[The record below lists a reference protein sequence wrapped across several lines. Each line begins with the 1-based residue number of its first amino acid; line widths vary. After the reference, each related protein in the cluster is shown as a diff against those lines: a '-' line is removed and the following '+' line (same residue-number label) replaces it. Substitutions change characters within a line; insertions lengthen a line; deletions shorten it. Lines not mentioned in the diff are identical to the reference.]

1 MLKKVVLLLLPMVL
15 MSCQENTKDN
25 IQELLVKKEYVQAKQ
40 QAETMLE
47 QHPLDQYYNGVLGY
61 ISAVECLST
70 NCAVNKPELLENTK
84 QYLENSQGIVNVSQ
98 AYFVDFYSKSIK
110 NIIKLA
116 LQQPSVEQAT
126 LVLDPFINVKNN
138 RVGFIYDELYK
149 SVISSI
155 LEGENKKAMIG
166 LGLLKSL
173 EFGLSLDQIVS
184 IELLMAL
191 ESDKPLSVLKE
202 RIKAFNRVFIGKDVP
217 KEFLVAFAPVLV
229 DFSLN
234 NGLNPVKVLEKTIQ
248 AKPSVL
254 GENGSILKQPN
265 NKLDYAKGVE
275 LVANSEAMKKRFS
288 LSYDEPENLFNVKL
302 KNLSLSI
309 YPLNADLWAS
319 YVKDI
324 IDNGDI
330 SYLYHNI
337 DLDSLSADIVIA
349 NNNALMA
356 YAEETLS
363 TESIIDILNETIFRE
378 DSKKD
383 YYTQQ
388 VFDLVK
394 KALKVEMSKNN
405 LDGIFNY
412 LNYIPAMKSHFGED
426 LNQKLNMYI
435 YEAWEKNQF
444 EKLDKLV
451 DLYQDL
457 NSKPKKDLILD
468 LYEEFMLSQDSEKF
482 FVANTIENLV
492 RYGSEDEVINE
503 NVNSKYRY
511 VRNKVSKTELE
522 NRIFSVVRKLHGIYT
537 QVKVFSFY
545 DNTFSDAKRDDLV
558 IDAATVALAKD
569 QNLSLSS
576 IMKLANFLLEKCNR
590 LPENY
595 IKEQIV
601 ARYSSAED
609 VILSWS
615 EASKATKRALQS
627 YNKDIASLIKA
638 KEYDSKNNKIVA
650 SKYISKIKSDEIS
663 QFIKK
668 YKDIYNSYVE
678 QVKGYYVKQTGDK
691 GPEVIYIEPTKTL
704 LKVDVRFVSRL
715 GQIENLDKYK
725 LDRGEI
731 LTKQFNN
738 YYNPIKGEFK
748 LNDDFSSKDK
758 KVFAKAKSLKINGSQ
773 LTFAGNK
780 YKKVKSLFVF
790 NKRFGILE
798 QVTGKTRDN
807 FHILPEGSSIR
818 VVAQVSDD
826 VYQVEVKH
834 PGVQKSDKPIL
845 VNAKYDEQTLSFMFE
860 YDYFIKSFE
869 KNFSAKA
876 KCQMVSAKIYCAVQD
891 KYWKRENY
899 SIIVKGLQ
907 VK

>member
-1 MLKKVVLLLLPMVL
+1 MLKKVVLLLLPMIL

-40 QAETMLE
+40 QAEAMLE
-47 QHPLDQYYNGVLGY
+47 QQPLDNYYNGVLGY

-70 NCAVNKPELLENTK
+70 NCSLNKPELLEKTK
-84 QYLENSQGIVNVSQ
+84 TYLENSQGIVNVSQ
-98 AYFVDFYSKSIK
+98 AYFVDFYAQSIE
-110 NIIKLA
+110 NIVELA
-116 LQQPSVEQAT
+116 LQQSNLDQAKIT
-126 LVLDPFINVKNN
+126 LTPFISVKNN
-138 RVGFIYDELYK
+138 RVGFIYDNIYK
-149 SVISSI
+149 KVINSI
-155 LEGENKKAMIG
+155 LEGNQDRAMIG

-173 EFGLSLDQIVS
+173 DFGLSLDQIVS
-184 IELLMAL
+184 IELLIAL
-191 ESDKPLSVLKE
+191 ESDKNLSVLKE

-234 NGLNPVKVLEKTIQ
+234 NGLNPVKVLEKTIED
-248 AKPSVL
+248 KPSVL

-265 NKLDYAKGVE
+265 NILDYAKGVE
-275 LVANSEAMKKRFS
+275 LVANSESMRKSFS
-288 LSYDEPENLFNVKL
+288 LSYDEPEELFKIKL

-309 YPLNADLWAS
+309 YPLNSDLWAS
-319 YVKDI
+319 YVKDVI
-324 IDNGDI
+324 NSGDV
-330 SYLYHNI
+330 SYLYENI
-337 DLDSLSADIVIA
+337 DLDNLSADIVIA

-356 YAEETLS
+356 YADETLS
-363 TESIIDILNETIFRE
+363 TESIIEILNETIFRE
-378 DSKKD
+378 DSKKE

-388 VFDLVK
+388 VFELVK

-405 LDGIFNY
+405 LEGIFEY

-435 YEAWEKNQF
+435 YTAWEKNEFNQ
-444 EKLDKLV
+444 LNKLV

-457 NSKPKKDLILD
+457 NAKPKADLILD
-468 LYEEFMLSQDSEKF
+468 LYEEFMLGQDSEKF

-492 RYGSEDEVINE
+492 RYGSQDDAINE
-503 NVNSKYRY
+503 NVIAKYRY
-511 VRNKVSKTELE
+511 VREKVSKTELE

-545 DNTFSDAKRDDLV
+545 DNTFSDSKRDDLV
-558 IDAATVALAKD
+558 IDAASVALAKD
-569 QNLSLSS
+569 KNLNLSS

-595 IKEQIV
+595 IKDQIV
-601 ARYSSAED
+601 ARYKTTDD

-615 EASKATKRALQS
+615 EASKVTKRALTS
-627 YNKDIASLIKA
+627 YNKDIANLIKA
-638 KEYDSKNNKIVA
+638 KEYDAKNNKITA
-650 SKYISKIKSDEIS
+650 SKYISKIKSDEIAP
-663 QFIKK
+663 FIEK
-668 YKDIYNSYVE
+668 YKNIYNSYIG
-678 QVKGYYVKQTGDK
+678 QIKGYYVKQSGKK
-691 GPEVIYIEPTKTL
+691 GPEVIFIEPTKTL
-704 LKVDVRFVSRL
+704 LKVNVRFVSKL

-748 LNDDFSSKDK
+748 LNDDFTSKDK
-758 KVFAKAKSLKINGSQ
+758 KVFEKAPSLKIDGPE
-773 LTFAGNK
+773 LKFAGNT
-780 YKKVKSLFVF
+780 YKKVKSLFVY

-818 VVAQVSDD
+818 VVTQVSDN
-826 VYQVEVKH
+826 VYQLELKH
-834 PGVQKSDKPIL
+834 PGVQKTEKPIL
-845 VNAKYDEQTLSFMFE
+845 VNAQYDEQTLSFMFE

-876 KCQMVSAKIYCAVQD
+876 KCQMVDSKIYCAVQD

-907 VK
+907 VR